1 MPFTPEPAPDF
12 WIYFASDRSP
22 VGVYNAD
29 LDDYLADLAGEGLV
43 EGVHFTVGGP
53 F

>member
-1 MPFTPEPAPDF
+1 MTFTPERAPDC
-12 WIYFASDRSP
+12 WVYFNDGRTP